1 MRIFIIRHGDPYY
14 PTDSLTEKGQRE
26 AELLG
31 ERLMTLGITH
41 VYTSPL
47 GRAKLTAKP
56 FLDRSGLVPVE
67 LDWLREFPASLAP
80 EFGVSTKLRPAPKKE
95 QCPWNMPPEVWTAL
109 PDIFTPDGW
118 RKTEMY
124 GGGKIPEVYDRV
136 CAGWDGLL
144 ASHGYTRE
152 GAYYRI
158 GEGWEE
164 KHEAL
169 ALFCHLGLGNALLSH
184 IMNLSLVAVWHT
196 LFLPTT
202 SVTTVFM
209 EQHLE
214 KPVAHARLISVGDTS
229 HLYAGGEP
237 VSASGLHTKEI
248 D

>member
-14 PTDSLTEKGQRE
+14 PTDSLTNKGSRE
-26 AELLG
+26 AALLA

-41 VYTSPL
+41 VCVSPL
-47 GRAKLTAKP
+47 GRAKLTAAP
-56 FLDRSGLVPVE
+56 FLKKSGLVPVE
-67 LDWLREFPASLAP
+67 YDWLREFPASLAP
-80 EFGVSTKLRPAPKKE
+80 EFAVETRLTTPRKE
-95 QCPWNMPPEVWTAL
+95 RCPWNMPPEVWSSL
-109 PDIFTPDGW
+109 PDAFTPDGW
-118 RKTEMY
+118 RRTEMY

-136 CAGWDGLL
+136 CAGWDALL
-144 ASHGYTRE
+144 AEHGYVRE

-164 KHEAL
+164 KHEAI

-184 IMNLSLVAVWHT
+184 ILNLSLLAVWHT
-196 LFLPTT
+196 LFLPTS

-209 EQHLE
+209 ERHLD

-237 VSASGLHTKEI
+237 VSASGLHAAAI